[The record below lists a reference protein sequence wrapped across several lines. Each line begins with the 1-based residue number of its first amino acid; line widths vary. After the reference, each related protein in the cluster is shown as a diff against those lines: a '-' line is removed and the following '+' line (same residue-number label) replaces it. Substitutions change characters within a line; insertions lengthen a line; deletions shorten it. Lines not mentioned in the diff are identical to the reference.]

1 MIRLTN
7 AYTDKPIWIN
17 PDHVVDIGEGICEG
31 EKATYITTVCD
42 VDADGVSMKVKE
54 SIEEV
59 ASKIIEWKLL
69 MEGYRGMQIAMAVT
83 SNQAIVAGIAES
95 MYHQKT
101 AIDRLAGLEEQEDE

>member
-42 VDADGVSMKVKE
+42 VDADGVPMKVKE
-54 SIEEV
+54 SPSEV
-59 ASKIIEWKLL
+59 IRKALEWRLAMERYKALANALASASENLIAYNNELDEQEKTLL
-69 MEGYRGMQIAMAVT
+69 V
-83 SNQAIVAGIAES
+83 
-95 MYHQKT
+95 
-101 AIDRLAGLEEQEDE
+101 LAGLEEQKDE